1 MASLNAIS
9 HDYSCLFE
17 EDDDD
22 DVVVFSDFLTSN
34 ATISI
39 YT

>member
-1 MASLNAIS
+1 MASLNAIR

-22 DVVVFSDFLTSN
+22 DVVFSDFLTSN
-34 ATISI
+34 ATIS
-39 YT
+39 T